1 MLKILSVLTL
11 FFFPTNLFA
20 ADSLNVRVWQ
30 AMTTDQNWND
40 GEKVRVGKLI
50 IHSPNEIE
58 FEVKAMRIVHKARL
72 SGPKFEYSNKHGEGW
87 VELAIT
93 DGKITSG
100 MIIQKAKMGKRET
113 VSHTFIV
120 E

>member
-11 FFFPTNLFA
+11 IFFPTNLFA

-58 FEVKAMRIVHKARL
+58 FEVNEMRFVHKVRL
-72 SGPKFEYSNKHGEGW
+72 SGPKFEYDNEYGEGW
-87 VELAIT
+87 VEFAVT

-100 MIIQKAKMGKRET
+100 MIVQKAKMGKRET

>member
-1 MLKILSVLTL
+1 MLRILYALTL
-11 FFFPTNLFA
+11 ILFPINLFA
-20 ADSLNVRVWQ
+20 AESVNVRVWE
-30 AMTTDQNWND
+30 AMTVDRNWND
-40 GEKVRVGKLI
+40 GEKERVGKLI
-50 IHSPNEIE
+50 VHSPNEIE
-58 FEVKAMRIVHKARL
+58 FEVKAMRIVHKVRL
-72 SGPKFEYSNKHGEGW
+72 SGPEFEYSNKYGEGW
-87 VELAIT
+87 VELAVI

>member
-1 MLKILSVLTL
+1 MLKIFPVLTL
-11 FFFPTNLFA
+11 ILFPINLFA
-20 ADSLNVRVWQ
+20 ADTVNVRIWE
-30 AMTTDQNWND
+30 AMTVDRNWND
-40 GEKVRVGKLI
+40 GEKERVGKLI
-50 IHSPNEIE
+50 VHSPNEIE
-58 FEVKAMRIVHKARL
+58 FEVKAMRIVHKARI

-113 VSHTFIV
+113 FSHTIIV

>member
-1 MLKILSVLTL
+1 MLRILSVLTL
-11 FFFPTNLFA
+11 ILFPINLFA
-20 ADSLNVRVWQ
+20 AESVNVRVWQ
-30 AMTTDQNWND
+30 AMTVDRNWND
-40 GEKVRVGKLI
+40 GEKERVGKLI
-50 IHSPNEIE
+50 VHSPNEIE
-58 FEVKAMRIVHKARL
+58 FEVKAMRIVHKVRL
-72 SGPKFEYSNKHGEGW
+72 SGPKFEYSNKYGEGW
-87 VELAIT
+87 VELAVI